1 MHEKRETH
9 VRIIYLLFLAILSP
23 VAWADPVRDLSE
35 LALLPQYCRGTQQIR
50 SISKDSR
57 PIEQYVTIYG
67 YAYIHLHHYCWA
79 LNTEN
84 NALRL
89 KPGDRRAK
97 LTYSLADY
105 KYFLDRAPPNF
116 ILLPEIYTS
125 RARVLFT
132 LKRDVE
138 AVMDLVKA
146 IELKADYAPA
156 YARLS
161 DYYQGVGDKSN
172 AIKILEQGISHT
184 KNPTNVAFFI
194 RKLEKLG
201 ITYQGTAGSALPKEN
216 ESTHDKKPSDLTEE
230 KESAGNDQA
239 SVPDKTPLP
248 ATPSTENVTPDLT
261 GKDTPADQQAK
272 PNPYC
277 RFCP

>member
-1 MHEKRETH
+1 MRFFLL
-9 VRIIYLLFLAILSP
+9 VLIIFISS
-23 VAWADPVRDLSE
+23 AWADEVKNLSE
-35 LALLPQYCRGTQQIR
+35 LALLPQYCRGTQLIR
-50 SISKDSR
+50 SISKDTR
-57 PIEQYVTIYG
+57 PIEQYVAIYG
-67 YAYIHLHHYCWA
+67 STYIHLHHYCWA

-89 KPGDRRAK
+89 KPGDRRVK

-105 KYFLDRAPPNF
+105 KYVLDRAPTSF

-138 AVMDLVKA
+138 AVMDLNKA
-146 IELKADYAPA
+146 IQLKADYSPA

-201 ITYQGTAGSALPKEN
+201 KTYQGAPGSALPQED
-216 ESTHDKKPSDLTEE
+216 ESAHDKKPGDLTEK
-230 KESAGNDQA
+230 KENTDNTQA
-239 SVPDKTPLP
+239 NQPDKTPLP